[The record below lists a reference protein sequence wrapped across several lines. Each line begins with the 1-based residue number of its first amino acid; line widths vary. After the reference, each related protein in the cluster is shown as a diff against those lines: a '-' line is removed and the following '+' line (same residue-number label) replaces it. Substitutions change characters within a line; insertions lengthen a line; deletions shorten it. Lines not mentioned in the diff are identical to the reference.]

1 MGTLDVTGLP
11 ASKVKFLQELIA
23 LWKEEESQDPPPAF
37 KKISKADLPPL
48 PDWWQAALEE
58 AKDSPLAKMTEEE
71 IGQWTEKL
79 AERGAQ
85 HRLAQQ
91 AR

>member
-1 MGTLDVTGLP
+1 MEMINVKGLP
-11 ASKVKFLQELIA
+11 RNRVKFLQVLIA
-23 LWKEEESQDPPPAF
+23 LWKEEETQESTPAF

-48 PDWWQAALEE
+48 PDWCQEALEK
-58 AKDSPLAKMTEEE
+58 AKDSLLAYMSEEE

-85 HRLAQQ
+85 NRLA
-91 AR
+91 R